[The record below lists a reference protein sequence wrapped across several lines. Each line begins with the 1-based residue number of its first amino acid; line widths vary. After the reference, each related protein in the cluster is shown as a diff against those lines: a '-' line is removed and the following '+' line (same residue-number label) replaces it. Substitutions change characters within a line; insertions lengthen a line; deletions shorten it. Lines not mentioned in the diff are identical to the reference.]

1 MRVDKPIQ
9 VSFVARSK
17 SSTEE
22 EEEDRGVKSTL
33 SYIHL
38 VDVIVLLLLLLL
50 CLPRF
55 ADWTSSCFISF
66 SPPALPFDF
75 LANNA
80 NWHPI
85 VFEIGDIQ
93 FNGEGER
100 RRVCDR
106 ICSGGGHCRRRRRW
120 TVHRFPGVAAASKKV
135 AEVGGGGMEKELK
148 SLSEPAREI
157 KDFQAIE
164 QLNSRESGHFTPLEP
179 VLTAVSGWREGGM
192 DGCVRGQI

>member
-1 MRVDKPIQ
+1 MLLS
-9 VSFVARSK
+9 SFYFFSFAF
-17 SSTEE
+17 
-22 EEEDRGVKSTL
+22 
-33 SYIHL
+33 H
-38 VDVIVLLLLLLL
+38 VLLTGHRRVLFLSLLPHYRLIFWPIMPIGIQL
-50 CLPRF
+50 CLKSE
-55 ADWTSSCFISF
+55 T
-66 SPPALPFDF
+66 
-75 LANNA
+75 
-80 NWHPI
+80 
-85 VFEIGDIQ
+85 
-93 FNGEGER
+93 FNSTGREGER

-164 QLNSRESGHFTPLEP
+164 QLNSRESGHLTPLEP